1 MSRRNTELLLLIASA
16 FPVILLYAM
25 YVLTAG
31 AAISFETLAVP
42 IGLFAAFA
50 AAHIAVR
57 ILAPGADPAI
67 LPIVFILSGIGITF
81 VTRLAPALAISQLII
96 LFVSVALMVG
106 TLALVKNLDVV
117 MRYKY
122 TFGIIGIILLML
134 PIFIGTTISGSKLWI
149 RIAGFTIQPGEFAKV
164 FIVLFLAGY
173 LAENRELLSI
183 SNRKILGFKIPRL
196 RLLLPLFAVWGVCLL
211 VVVFERDLGSAVLFY
226 TIFLLMLY
234 VATGR
239 FSYVVIG
246 LALLAVGAVGAYKF
260 LSHVQVRFQVWLDPF
275 KDAQG
280 QGYQIVQSLFSLADG
295 GLVGVGIGNG
305 MANNIP
311 VVESDFIFSA
321 IGEEMGLLGGGA
333 VLILFMLFAVRGLTT
348 AARAKS
354 DLAAF
359 SATGLTAAISFQAF
373 LIVGG
378 VTRLIPLTGV
388 TLPFMSQGGSS
399 LLASFIIVA
408 LLLRAGDEAT
418 GREAELTGTG
428 TMAAITDD
436 QVASAAAPTG
446 TRFATSSSYG
456 SGSHSV
462 GSRMRR
468 RLLDT
473 PESGVLGRVALANRL
488 TRAVLAFTALFAILI
503 GNLTYVQVIKAKDYQ
518 DMPTNNHTIAR
529 SKYIQRGSIIT
540 SDGVTLAESLQ
551 QEDGTY
557 VRSYPN
563 GNLAAHV
570 VGYVSQQYGTTAIE
584 SVMNDTLTGSKD
596 YSSWNNA
603 IASLAGQTQPG
614 NTAKL
619 TIDSRIQTAAEQALK
634 GFKGA
639 VVVIDPRTG
648 AVLAC
653 ASSPTYDNTNIDA
666 LLQTGGG
673 EDGSMY
679 NRAMDALYTPGSTFK
694 VVTLSAALET
704 GTVSS
709 NVVFGQVANEVG
721 ANTLVQF
728 ANAFGYGQ
736 KLGQDLTSAA
746 SIMAD
751 PSLMTEWETAWAG
764 AGQPVGMDHTPGPQ
778 TTVMQNAVI
787 AAAITNSGVVMDP
800 YFVAQVLA
808 PDGTVVK
815 TTQSRSLGQ
824 AVSSAT
830 ADQVKQ
836 AMLAVVQSGTGTDAQ
851 IPGVKVAGKT
861 GSAEIGGTNVN
872 SMFVGFAP
880 YDSPTVA
887 ISVALEDYDKHDV
900 KAAKIAGIVLT
911 AALAAQGA

>member
-67 LPIVFILSGIGITF
+67 LPIVFVLSGIGITF

-260 LSHVQVRFQVWLDPF
+260 LSHVQVRFQVWVDPF

-321 IGEEMGLLGGGA
+321 IGEEMGLLGARCVQCRAAAGRPARVGAQTTGDSGRGRGAPDVFWRGARLCRRAHHRRGFGRRVHGTRDGRIRSGARRLCAGGNA
-333 VLILFMLFAVRGLTT
+333 LAGHRLPSRDGALFLCVAARGWRACCRCRVGRRAVR
-348 AARAKS
+348 
-354 DLAAF
+354 
-359 SATGLTAAISFQAF
+359 
-373 LIVGG
+373 
-378 VTRLIPLTGV
+378 RL
-388 TLPFMSQGGSS
+388 F
-399 LLASFIIVA
+399 
-408 LLLRAGDEAT
+408 
-418 GREAELTGTG
+418 
-428 TMAAITDD
+428 
-436 QVASAAAPTG
+436 
-446 TRFATSSSYG
+446 
-456 SGSHSV
+456 
-462 GSRMRR
+462 
-468 RLLDT
+468 
-473 PESGVLGRVALANRL
+473 
-488 TRAVLAFTALFAILI
+488 
-503 GNLTYVQVIKAKDYQ
+503 
-518 DMPTNNHTIAR
+518 
-529 SKYIQRGSIIT
+529 
-540 SDGVTLAESLQ
+540 
-551 QEDGTY
+551 
-557 VRSYPN
+557 
-563 GNLAAHV
+563 
-570 VGYVSQQYGTTAIE
+570 
-584 SVMNDTLTGSKD
+584 
-596 YSSWNNA
+596 
-603 IASLAGQTQPG
+603 
-614 NTAKL
+614 
-619 TIDSRIQTAAEQALK
+619 
-634 GFKGA
+634 
-639 VVVIDPRTG
+639 
-648 AVLAC
+648 
-653 ASSPTYDNTNIDA
+653 
-666 LLQTGGG
+666 
-673 EDGSMY
+673 
-679 NRAMDALYTPGSTFK
+679 
-694 VVTLSAALET
+694 
-704 GTVSS
+704 
-709 NVVFGQVANEVG
+709 
-721 ANTLVQF
+721 
-728 ANAFGYGQ
+728 
-736 KLGQDLTSAA
+736 
-746 SIMAD
+746 
-751 PSLMTEWETAWAG
+751 
-764 AGQPVGMDHTPGPQ
+764 
-778 TTVMQNAVI
+778 
-787 AAAITNSGVVMDP
+787 
-800 YFVAQVLA
+800 
-808 PDGTVVK
+808 
-815 TTQSRSLGQ
+815 
-824 AVSSAT
+824 
-830 ADQVKQ
+830 
-836 AMLAVVQSGTGTDAQ
+836 
-851 IPGVKVAGKT
+851 
-861 GSAEIGGTNVN
+861 
-872 SMFVGFAP
+872 
-880 YDSPTVA
+880 
-887 ISVALEDYDKHDV
+887 
-900 KAAKIAGIVLT
+900 
-911 AALAAQGA
+911 